1 MRMKKT
7 KTKKPS
13 KPLEMMLD
21 VYKLSSSPKDKMGVV
36 KNSTKGRPKK

>member
-13 KPLEMMLD
+13 KPLDMRLEAYM
-21 VYKLSSSPKDKMGVV
+21 LSSPSKEK
-36 KNSTKGRPKK
+36 KNTMLMAKKGRPKK